1 VNDDNAYVSEFG
13 ISMVC
18 TPFSLFRQSELA
30 FAQAEAQAKQ
40 EGYSPHLYILAQRPR
55 VTLDPKSVVITKDEI
70 SGRVQFAMPEGPKTC
85 GWSARNPFADAT
97 LVMECPYPY
106 SEFALR
112 RKGGALLS
120 GGECAMLVP
129 SGREPAE
136 VPSDY
141 DLKVVYVG
149 QAFGDDGD
157 RDAFQRLRSHSTLQ
171 EVYADAMREAP
182 HMDVW
187 LMLLRAEATQIVSI
201 FPSDLS
207 PGVPL
212 DESLAKKT
220 RQLLGAPIS
229 LQQRI
234 NFTEAAL
241 IRYFSPSYN
250 TVYKDRFPHPG
261 HKTYAEC
268 YAADVNVVCAE
279 LQTLDVAART
289 FSDAVAPAYAH
300 IASYALRSN
309 EERRHMFAFV
319 QGMPMPHG
327 PVPSP

>member
-1 VNDDNAYVSEFG
+1 MGEDDTYVSEFG

-18 TPFSLFRQSELA
+18 TPFSLFRQSERAFVEAETLA
-30 FAQAEAQAKQ
+30 ER
-40 EGYSPHLYILAQRPR
+40 EGYSPHLYVLGQRPR
-55 VTLDPKSVVITKDEI
+55 VTLDPTSVVITKDTI
-70 SGRVQFAMPEGPKTC
+70 SGCVQFAMPDGLKAYD
-85 GWSARNPFADAT
+85 WSTRNPFSDPT
-97 LVMECPYPY
+97 LVVECPYPHA
-106 SEFALR
+106 EFTLR
-112 RKGGALLS
+112 RKDGTLVS

-129 SGREPAE
+129 MGRGPAE
-136 VPSDY
+136 VPSEY

-187 LMLLRAEATQIVSI
+187 LLLLRAEATQIVSI

-207 PGVPL
+207 PTVPL
-212 DESLAKKT
+212 DESLPERT
-220 RQLLGAPIS
+220 RQLLGAPVS

-241 IRYFSPSYN
+241 IRYFSPPYN
-250 TVYKDRFPHPG
+250 TIYKDRFPHSG
-261 HKTYAEC
+261 HKTYSQC
-268 YAADVNVVCAE
+268 YAADVNVVSAE
-279 LQTLDVAART
+279 LQTLSVAART
-289 FSDAVAPAYAH
+289 FSDVVTPAYAH
-300 IASYALRSN
+300 IASYPLRSN

-319 QGMPMPHG
+319 DGMPIPHG
-327 PVPSP
+327 PVPNP